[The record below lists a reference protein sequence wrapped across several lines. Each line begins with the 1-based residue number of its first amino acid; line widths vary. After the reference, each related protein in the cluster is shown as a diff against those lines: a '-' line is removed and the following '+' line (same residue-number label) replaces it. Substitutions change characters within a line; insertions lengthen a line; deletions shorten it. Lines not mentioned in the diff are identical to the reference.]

1 MNSSVLSNEVNDAK
15 HDIPN
20 DLVVQSHGLKWLQG
34 VPSEIFKVSGIAEE
48 FLGILFQNCRKFL
61 TR

>member
-20 DLVVQSHGLKWLQG
+20 DLVVQSHGLKCLQG
-34 VPSEIFKVSGIAEE
+34 VPNEIFKG
-48 FLGILFQNCRKFL
+48 
-61 TR
+61 

>member
-1 MNSSVLSNEVNDAK
+1 MNSSVLISNEVNDAK

-34 VPSEIFKVSGIAEE
+34 VPYEIFKV
-48 FLGILFQNCRKFL
+48 
-61 TR
+61 